1 MRRSSSPRT
10 PKENLPKSPQKVHLL
25 PSFSQPVIVGLSP
38 VYERLST
45 TRRQEKKIPKEE
57 KETEYNILC
66 INCQN
71 LVNVNII
78 EEHSLVCTRV
88 SENVLEVESGSFL
101 TQTNFKLQK
110 LEKCLSDIATTP
122 GLRPGDK
129 NYIAIL
135 SRLCSKISNLIP
147 PAFKDNTEVLNSLSS
162 LLVTFRGSLSIRI
175 YADRLQSLAQDQKIA
190 IQEYEIEQKKQEV
203 DKLRTDVEKY
213 KSRATILQRTLLK
226 HPGIKETEINRKLE
240 EISSEISSF
249 RSGNTSAVSSSTF
262 DEDTTKVEEYEENI
276 PERSSSADNLQ
287 RFFYSICL
295 GIKMKSA
302 TNSQIQNIDI
312 QKLYNEVQK
321 NNVPIENWNAWVIQ
335 ALKNPERW
343 IERKIKGNRRRQP
356 RSSFLKEQYFET
368 IVEEEA

>member
-1 MRRSSSPRT
+1 MPIFSRPSMIGASP
-10 PKENLPKSPQKVHLL
+10 
-25 PSFSQPVIVGLSP
+25 I
-38 VYERLST
+38 YEKLST
-45 TRRQEKKIPKEE
+45 SRKIEKKPIEE
-57 KETEYNILC
+57 DSETELNILC

-71 LVNVNII
+71 LINVNII
-78 EEHSLVCTRV
+78 EEHSLHCVRV

-101 TQTNFKLQK
+101 LQTNFKLQK
-110 LEKCLSDIATTP
+110 LEKCLADIAATP

-135 SRLCSKISNLIP
+135 SRMCNKISNITP
-147 PAFKDNTEVLNSLSS
+147 PAFKDNAEVLTSLSS

-175 YADRLQSLAQDQKIA
+175 YADRLQSLAQDQKLA

-203 DKLRTDVEKY
+203 NKLRDDVEKY
-213 KSRATILQRTLLK
+213 RSRAAILQRTILK
-226 HPGIKETEINRKLE
+226 HPGMKETDINRKLE

-249 RSGNTSAVSSSTF
+249 KSVNSSVVSSSIIE
-262 DEDTTKVEEYEENI
+262 EDMTKVEEFEDLT
-276 PERSSSADNLQ
+276 ERTNGGDNLQ

-302 TNSQIQNIDI
+302 SSSHIQNIDI
-312 QKLYNEVQK
+312 QKLYNEAVT
-321 NNVPIENWNAWVIQ
+321 NSIPIENWSIWVSQ

-343 IERKIKGNRRRQP
+343 IEKKVKTNRRRQP

-368 IVEEEA
+368 IIEEEA